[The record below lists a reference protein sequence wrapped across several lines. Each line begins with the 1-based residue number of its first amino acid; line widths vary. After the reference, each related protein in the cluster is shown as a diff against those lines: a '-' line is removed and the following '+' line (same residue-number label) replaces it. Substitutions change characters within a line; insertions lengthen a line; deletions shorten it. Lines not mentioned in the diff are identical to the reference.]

1 MNLISGMDHKGELKN
16 IQPKGNQNFV
26 LDIESSIEYIEEVL
40 KLFWVLFEKN
50 WTYNST
56 RLVCN
61 LPSTSF
67 L

>member
-26 LDIESSIEYIEEVL
+26 LEIESSIEFIEKVL

-50 WTYNST
+50 WTYNS
-56 RLVCN
+56 N
-61 LPSTSF
+61 
-67 L
+67 